1 MSHYDVLG
9 LPVGASAAA
18 IRKAYRQRAKHE
30 HPDKGGSD
38 EQFQKLQQA
47 YEVLADAGSRQQ
59 YDQSVM
65 QERER
70 RRRQAEARKQE
81 EERLAKQAA
90 DRARFIA
97 QQRQRMVEQEK
108 AEAALRRV
116 DGWAAQP
123 SPVLGSQS
131 PGRQAGRFHQ
141 RGPVAGRARSAG
153 AARQPGAGRGVG
165 RGEMGSR
172 STRGYVGPTAH
183 ERSRYG
189 YAQEAAPGQP
199 QSSGVYSGVTGM
211 DSSKASAYASQP
223 ESEPEAVLFGSLEGR
238 CYHKRH
244 DCTELQMSSSVRT
257 GTAYYFTVTEH
268 KSRCPYCCASTETPE
283 PSGGSFTAETHRGY
297 SGPTPEQAQE
307 YLRRKLARQQEEERH
322 ARVARDRSRYVG
334 PTAQERARYGYV
346 DAQPSSGS
354 SSSTAQHANSPAPS
368 GQRSSNSGV
377 ERVVHGMSNIHT
389 TLYGGKLAAS
399 SPTRTTLHPLAAMAG
414 VGKGKSPAWDHA
426 GMHRAH
432 PTGFAFV

>member
-1 MSHYDVLG
+1 MSHYEVLG
-9 LPVGASAAA
+9 LPAGASAAA

-47 YEVLADAGSRQQ
+47 YEVLANAGSRQQ
-59 YDQSVM
+59 YDQTVM

-81 EERLAKQAA
+81 EERLAKQAE

-131 PGRQAGRFHQ
+131 PSRQTGRLHQ
-141 RGPVAGRARSAG
+141 RGPAAGRARSAG
-153 AARQPGAGRGVG
+153 SARQPGAGRGIG

-183 ERSRYG
+183 ERARYG
-189 YAQEAAPGQP
+189 YSDEAPP
-199 QSSGVYSGVTGM
+199 RPTQSSGVYSGVTGM
-211 DSSKASAYASQP
+211 DSSKASANASQP
-223 ESEPEAVLFGSLEGR
+223 EPEPEPVLFGSLEGR

-268 KSRCPYCCASTETPE
+268 KSRCPYCCASTETSE
-283 PSGGSFTAETHRGY
+283 PSGGTAAGETRSGY
-297 SGPTPEQAQE
+297 SGPTPQHAQE

-322 ARVARDRSRYVG
+322 ARVARERARYVG
-334 PTAQERARYGYV
+334 PTAQERARYGYS
-346 DAQPSSGS
+346 DAQQSSGIS
-354 SSSTAQHANSPAPS
+354 GTAQHASSPAAS
-368 GQRSSNSGV
+368 GQRSTKSGV

-389 TLYGGKLAAS
+389 TLYGAKLAGS
-399 SPTRTTLHPLAAMAG
+399 SPARTTLHPLAAMAG
-414 VGKGKSPAWDHA
+414 AGISKAPAWDHT
-426 GMHRAH
+426 GMHRPH
-432 PTGFAFV
+432 PTGFTFV